1 MADFAYRRIRTLR
14 PFSPIFVEMHD
25 PSVQYS
31 SNDVMDP
38 ILRVKMFERMGV
50 LQVGDPAFP
59 YRQPALSSEES
70 SVPFLLGLV
79 RSSKSWSRPYLDAH
93 ILRRFL
99 VAYWRDCCYPE
110 DPEKFP
116 DYVEMMRRL
125 PLRSRIPLVP
135 FSCVR
140 SEIPRVLIVGAGI
153 SGLSCAELL
162 YSSGLFDLEIW
173 EARDRCGGRADPSDL
188 GPSWL
193 HGLTSLNN
201 SEDDVRTHRTNWSRV
216 KCFRGDGTVVSV
228 VDLEDARRRF
238 LPTRGSGT

>member
-1 MADFAYRRIRTLR
+1 
-14 PFSPIFVEMHD
+14 MHD

-59 YRQPALSSEES
+59 YRQPALSSKES

-79 RSSKSWSRPYLDAH
+79 RSSKSWSRPFLDAH

-110 DPEKFP
+110 DPRESP
-116 DYVEMMRRL
+116 DYVEMMRHL
-125 PLRSRIPLVP
+125 PLHSRIPLVP
-135 FSCVR
+135 FSCVNKR
-140 SEIPRVLIVGAGI
+140 KPRVLIVGAGI

-162 YSSGLFDLEIW
+162 YSSGLFELEIW
-173 EARDRCGGRADPSDL
+173 EARNRCGGRVDPRSVNL

-193 HGLTSLNN
+193 HGLTSLN
-201 SEDDVRTHRTNWSRV
+201 EHDVRSHRTWCSSAKRENFNRISHYHEN
-216 KCFRGDGTVVSV
+216 
-228 VDLEDARRRF
+228 LAQI
-238 LPTRGSGT
+238 TRISLRSLNCT